1 MQDIL
6 RFSDLPDYAFPRLR
20 TLLRNV
26 DAPGTQVPLH
36 IGEPT
41 HSFPNFIR
49 EKILENFSGFNSYP
63 PNDGTPA
70 LLSSIATWI
79 SKRYNTPELDFEKN
93 IISLNGTREG
103 LFNATIALSP
113 SLKNGR
119 IPAILLP
126 NPFYQCYM
134 VAAKAV
140 GAEPIFVPAINEN
153 GFLPDYSCLP
163 KAILERTTIC
173 YICSPSNP
181 QGSIASE
188 TYWKNL
194 FSMAEDYNFKILA
207 DECYSE
213 IYRHKKPTG
222 AIESANK
229 FNLNPERLIIFNSL
243 SKRSN
248 LPGLRSGFAASGEK
262 TITELKKLKAYS
274 GAPCP
279 TPLQFAAEAA
289 WRDEEHVKKNR
300 TQYNEKLK
308 LADKILK
315 NLAGY
320 KSPEAG
326 FFLWL
331 PVDNGEIAATDLWK
345 NFGVKVLP
353 GAYLSNKN
361 HKTFS
366 EESPGER
373 FIRVAL
379 VRSIQEIEF
388 GLKSI
393 SKYLN

>member
-1 MQDIL
+1 MQDLL

-20 TLLRNV
+20 TLLENI
-26 DAPGTQVPLH
+26 DAPVSQVPLH

-41 HSFPNFIR
+41 HSFPNFIK

-70 LLSSIATWI
+70 LLSSISAWI
-79 SKRYNTPELDFEKN
+79 SKRYNIPNLDFEKN

-113 SLKNGR
+113 SLKNGKP
-119 IPAILLP
+119 PAILLP

-134 VAAKAV
+134 VAATAV
-140 GAEPIFVPAINEN
+140 GAEPVFVPAINEN
-153 GFLPDYSCLP
+153 GFLPDYSSLP
-163 KAILERTTIC
+163 KEILERTTIC

-181 QGSIASE
+181 QGSIADE
-188 TYWKNL
+188 TYWKSL
-194 FSMAEDYNFKILA
+194 FSMAENYNFKILA

-213 IYRHKKPTG
+213 IYRNKKPIG
-222 AIESANK
+222 AIESATK

-289 WRDEEHVKKNR
+289 WRDEKHVENNR
-300 TQYNEKLK
+300 CQYNDKLK
-308 LADKILK
+308 LADRILK
-315 NLAGY
+315 NFPGY

-331 PVDNGEIAATDLWK
+331 PVENGEIAATSLWK
-345 NFGVKVLP
+345 NFGIKVLP
-353 GAYLSNKN
+353 GAYLSSEN
-361 HKTFS
+361 HKTFGGKN
-366 EESPGER
+366 PGEK

-379 VRSIQEIEF
+379 VRTTKEIEF
-388 GLKSI
+388 GLNSI
-393 SKYLN
+393 AQYLN